1 MGSKSSMKDLLP
13 LMMMSGG
20 MGGAGGAGGMDPMMM
35 MLMLGDDSS
44 SSSSSS
50 MKDLL
55 PLMMMSGGMGGTAGA
70 QGGMN
75 PLLMM
80 SLMEDSC
87 DVKLAAITAL
97 TATDDEKKALARGDK
112 CYDAT
117 NKKVVA
123 CAGTITLDGQ
133 YIDYNFIMRNRR
145 LRHVRSSPTYD
156 DGRYG
161 R

>member
-1 MGSKSSMKDLLP
+1 M
-13 LMMMSGG
+13 
-20 MGGAGGAGGMDPMMM
+20 GGMDPMMM
-35 MLMLGDDSS
+35 MLMLGDDSSS

-55 PLMMMSGGMGGTAGA
+55 PLMMMSGGMGGAGA

-87 DVKLAAITAL
+87 EVKNAKTKAL

-123 CAGTITLDGQ
+123 CAGTITLNGA
-133 YIDYNFIMRNRR
+133 
-145 LRHVRSSPTYD
+145 
-156 DGRYG
+156 YG
-161 R
+161 WLLKFKMKN